1 MTQVQSIQVKMP
13 AILSG
18 TSVAATAV
26 SPSALRV
33 YFQDDQGGIRE
44 GSYPT
49 SGPGGWS
56 VTDTP
61 IFSAKLFTP
70 LAVISWD
77 NGNEVRYNPVIA
89 RHLTVASCLLPLGQ

>member
-1 MTQVQSIQVKMP
+1 MTQVLSIQVKMP

-26 SPSALRV
+26 YPSALRV
-33 YFQDDQGGIRE
+33 YFQDHQGGIRE

-61 IFSAKLFTP
+61 IFSASRLWPSSVGTTATRYVTTP
-70 LAVISWD
+70 
-77 NGNEVRYNPVIA
+77 
-89 RHLTVASCLLPLGQ
+89 

>member
-1 MTQVQSIQVKMP
+1 MP

-44 GSYPT
+44 GNYPT

-77 NGNEVRYNPVIA
+77 NGNEVCHNFGIA
-89 RHLTVASCLLPLGQ
+89 RQLTVDPCLLQALGQ